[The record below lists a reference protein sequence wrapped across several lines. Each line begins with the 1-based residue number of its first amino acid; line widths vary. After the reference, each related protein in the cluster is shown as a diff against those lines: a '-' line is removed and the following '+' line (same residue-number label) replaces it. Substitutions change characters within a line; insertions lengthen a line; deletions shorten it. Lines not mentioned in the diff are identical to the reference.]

1 MANFNLFLH
10 IRGRPVFPAFVR
22 LCFATN
28 NYRRLSGLI
37 AFVCFRLRPV
47 NKYVREWARSPSS
60 QQFAKIANISRY
72 CSWLGTPLYR
82 PSLLL
87 LLILRLPTLVHSS
100 GGRWHSVMWVLLC
113 SQCLIHNCTFV
124 TIIRVSKPC
133 SFLCLFRRLVRCTV
147 LLFFKIDCR
156 IIRAKTSKWIQN

>member
-1 MANFNLFLH
+1 MAFKPPAYIPKKLNKSKNFSKYIIFIKFMANFNLFLY
-10 IRGRPVFPAFVR
+10 IRDRAVFPAFVR

-100 GGRWHSVMWVLLC
+100 GRRWHSVM
-113 SQCLIHNCTFV
+113 
-124 TIIRVSKPC
+124 
-133 SFLCLFRRLVRCTV
+133 
-147 LLFFKIDCR
+147 
-156 IIRAKTSKWIQN
+156 